1 MSAITVT
8 SSWKGVSLAN
18 SAEETNSSL
27 LRCFFPRPL
36 KNYSQLKSVLF
47 LAHLFSSRK
56 LKTKRSLLRSFQVR
70 FIASIFLYFF
80 AEAAQEAIEKMKT
93 LWEDVQ
99 ATETQFGIL
108 STDHDSAA
116 PLRFGLCMVVFNWA
130 SGESFKD
137 IMRMTDIQEGVIV
150 RCIQVGSTSCC
161 ILESVFRDWKNSAE
175 KFETALEQLA
185 TFQLPLKWNNAQ
197 RL

>member
-1 MSAITVT
+1 MSP
-8 SSWKGVSLAN
+8 VS

-27 LRCFFPRPL
+27 LRCFFPLHL
-36 KNYSQLKSVLF
+36 KNFSRPKSVPF

-56 LKTKRSLLRSFQVR
+56 SITKRNSLRSFQVT
-70 FIASIFLYFF
+70 FWCLFCLHPFS
-80 AEAAQEAIEKMKT
+80 EAAQEAIEKMKT

-150 RCIQVGSTSCC
+150 RCIQV
-161 ILESVFRDWKNSAE
+161 
-175 KFETALEQLA
+175 
-185 TFQLPLKWNNAQ
+185 
-197 RL
+197 

>member
-1 MSAITVT
+1 MLSNR
-8 SSWKGVSLAN
+8 VSL
-18 SAEETNSSL
+18 
-27 LRCFFPRPL
+27 
-36 KNYSQLKSVLF
+36 
-47 LAHLFSSRK
+47 
-56 LKTKRSLLRSFQVR
+56 
-70 FIASIFLYFF
+70 
-80 AEAAQEAIEKMKT
+80 EAAQEAIEKMKT

-150 RCIQVGSTSCC
+150 RCIQV
-161 ILESVFRDWKNSAE
+161 K
-175 KFETALEQLA
+175 
-185 TFQLPLKWNNAQ
+185 
-197 RL
+197 

>member
-1 MSAITVT
+1 MLSNRF
-8 SSWKGVSLAN
+8 SL
-18 SAEETNSSL
+18 
-27 LRCFFPRPL
+27 
-36 KNYSQLKSVLF
+36 
-47 LAHLFSSRK
+47 
-56 LKTKRSLLRSFQVR
+56 
-70 FIASIFLYFF
+70 
-80 AEAAQEAIEKMKT
+80 EAAQEAIEKMKT

-150 RCIQVGSTSCC
+150 RCIQV
-161 ILESVFRDWKNSAE
+161 K
-175 KFETALEQLA
+175 
-185 TFQLPLKWNNAQ
+185 
-197 RL
+197 